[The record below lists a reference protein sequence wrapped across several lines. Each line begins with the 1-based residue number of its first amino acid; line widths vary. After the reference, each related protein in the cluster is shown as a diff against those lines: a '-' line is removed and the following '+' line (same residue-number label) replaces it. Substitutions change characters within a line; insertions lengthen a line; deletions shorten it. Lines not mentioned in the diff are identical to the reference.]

1 MGKTEESGDVG
12 GNRSK
17 SDRNPFS
24 SEQGLRRTR
33 VPKTNPRTVGFPVK
47 PEPGLLIGLRR
58 FIDGRRIEA
67 AVPLQL
73 RRMGVVASYGERLG
87 GLTNQNYKLYVG
99 GQAHV
104 LRLPGRGTGRFI
116 NRSTERANQEAAAKA
131 NFTISSIFFDGRT
144 GVKITPYLS
153 EARALDPASARDPE
167 RAAAVA
173 ALLSRFHSSAIR
185 FVNDF
190 NVFKLAGIYER
201 VARSRFAR
209 FFEGYPQIR
218 ARILALERPLASIAG
233 EKVACHNDLV
243 PENILETRDGLTLID
258 WEYSGMNDPAWDIAS
273 FTLESGFDAAQDRS
287 FIATYSGGLAPPRLR
302 LRVEAFR
309 LLQDFL
315 WSLWSL
321 LQETAS
327 RDPDKAR
334 SYREYGQDRFDRAI
348 SRLSQVESKFG
359 LSKAGEAVKK

>member
-1 MGKTEESGDVG
+1 MI
-12 GNRSK
+12 
-17 SDRNPFS
+17 DRNNYLPA
-24 SEQGLRRTR
+24 QGRHEPRS
-33 VPKTNPRTVGFPVK
+33 PKTNPRTVGFPVRT
-47 PEPGLLIGLRR
+47 EPGLLIGLRR

-67 AVPLQL
+67 AVPPQL
-73 RRMGVVASYGERLG
+73 RRMGVVTSYGERLG
-87 GLTNQNYKLYVG
+87 GLTNQNYKVFVG

-131 NFTISSIFFDGRT
+131 NFTISSVFFDGRT

-153 EARALDPASARDPE
+153 EARALDPASARE
-167 RAAAVA
+167 SGRATAVA
-173 ALLSRFHSSAIR
+173 ILLSRFHSSSIR

-209 FFEGYPQIR
+209 FFEGYPNIR
-218 ARILALERPLASIAG
+218 ARFLALERPLASISD

-243 PENILETRDGLTLID
+243 PENILESRDGLTLID

-273 FTLESGFDAAQDRS
+273 FTLESGFDELQERS

-309 LLQDFL
+309 LLQDYL

-321 LQETAS
+321 LQESAS
-327 RDPDKAR
+327 RDPEKAR

-348 SRLSQVESKFG
+348 SRLAQVESKFG
-359 LSKAGEAVKK
+359 ISRPGGVAKQ